1 MCINIT
7 IVTAMLTLSPVAK
20 APAHI
25 LDRSDG
31 LASSRSDA
39 LSFHRLSD
47 ARRHH
52 HYEGAVIHV
61 QPIAS
66 SNEFIRSVSCE
77 RAIGVSAK
85 VGFVRADHK
94 PEFQ

>member
-1 MCINIT
+1 VFAANH
-7 IVTAMLTLSPVAK
+7 LWVAK
-20 APAHI
+20 SLNTYLINQMVALQI
-25 LDRSDG
+25 DQMRSLFVVGEMRAYPID
-31 LASSRSDA
+31 
-39 LSFHRLSD
+39 
-47 ARRHH
+47 HH

-85 VGFVRADHK
+85 VGFVKADHK
-94 PEFQ
+94 PESLMDSSD